1 MNPIAVYFLPSQVR
15 GVYRFDEM
23 LAKTDADS
31 FEQFVANKLRFLPCS
46 LIEPIRHTVEFEED
60 FKAASEQLFCA
71 TPPPDPGRRRAKQFF
86 GWHSY
91 FQNALEGTG
100 EGADNY
106 LEIQFVRKI
115 LAPLLS
121 LEGLTAVQPQ
131 KQVGPY
137 FVDFAFDGQ
146 SQLALEIDGFSKF
159 SQRQDL
165 DNFLQRQN
173 YLVSQGWQVLRF
185 SYSQIMSTSKMT
197 SRFFQD
203 VLAADPFL
211 APFLASAPPSPSRQQ
226 SLFSDLAPQPG
237 RTSAVDFVNT
247 FHRIQDWFVQLTITD
262 PTTELVLRDDLDFP
276 LPLVGLAL
284 SALYRYFEAIAGVVD
299 VDFNIPSI
307 QVSSQAASK
316 KWKAYLHPAVTITKR
331 QFSQFG
337 LQVTRQH
344 LRQATSLL
352 PLPFPDNHS
361 LSYRRNL
368 SLDQIHQRLEY
379 FTREIFGYA
388 NGTNRFQDQVFE
400 RIFNEKETLGISTT
414 GSGKS
419 FCFWLPALLKPGLSL
434 VVAPLKSLMRDQR
447 LSLQNNGIASAEFIN
462 SEVNSDEQL
471 RFMAEAKAGYLRL
484 LYISPERLRIKKFV
498 EQLADLQQV
507 VPINLLAIDEAHCL
521 SEWGHDFRPSYLK
534 LPLKRKEL
542 ATVNPS
548 LRLVA
553 LTATAGQMVEQ
564 DIRNILGLTESDVI
578 REPVADREYFSYQ
591 IVPVGDGGSK
601 TEAFRKVVR
610 NDLATALKQQSLS
623 ALLAHRNG
631 RQEKTV
637 GLVFCI
643 YADPHGKNTVLD
655 GTTHYLFETMGILEH
670 GGVYSPRNGRAPY
683 RQYDLEAFL
692 TGKVRAFSSKPP
704 TLCPRCYS
712 YYFTTRT
719 NGRHLVEEDIG
730 DVLEVIDEITPRQR
744 VGETGQ
750 KICHHCGEVFGNRDV
765 HTFTE
770 KHWGKL
776 TRTNQNDFKNSRFD
790 ILVATKGFGMGID
803 KSSVRFVIHTSLSS
817 GLESWYQEVGRA
829 GRDNERSHIVLITDP
844 PNNSCYEE
852 LTHPFI
858 KRPRCSWTGGCPHGR
873 HSICDYGKQHIFI
886 TRSYPGAE
894 ADAIRALRILDNLL
908 ASYEQT
914 GENPVFMRFRF
925 DDETSADELSLY
937 RLTCLGIVDD
947 YMFNYGPRPH
957 IEVSLRVVSV
967 PDNENEWREVGESIW
982 SNLFNHMRQHW
993 KGDSN
998 INIKKRIDGIRGS
1011 YKPLAK
1017 IGNKIE
1023 KFKIFKNMELMQ
1035 FQYEFFNLVYEYLL
1049 LLLDYTYKD
1058 VVKMRYDMLWNLCS
1072 VVMSVKE
1079 KKCQRAKILPYFER
1093 QGSVEENYHCG
1104 CCNSCEPDLYFL
1116 DRVTPREKNKSIESF
1131 EIELSELLKNN
1142 QFNITILKKIYTV
1155 FQDYRTST
1163 YTKGRAVLEG
1173 APNNLPALYLTWKFS
1188 PPEELSANTKRFFQ
1202 TANEQGLPL
1211 SHLKDLYQE
1220 AILPPQAEL
1229 VPLLNEL
1236 NSTCD
1241 SLEGWEFL
1249 TQEAAKY
1256 QHRGDSK
1263 LDNLHDCLEFFLLV
1277 EELPPE
1283 TETLRNKAHVLE
1295 EILNA

>member
-46 LIEPIRHTVEFEED
+46 LIEPIRRTVELEED
-60 FKAASEQLFCA
+60 FKAASEELFCA
-71 TPPPDPGRRRAKQFF
+71 TPPRDPGRRRAQHFF
-86 GWHSY
+86 GRHPY
-91 FQNALEGTG
+91 FQNALEGTE

-115 LAPLLS
+115 LAPLLNR
-121 LEGLTAVQPQ
+121 EGLAAVQPQ

-137 FVDFAFDGQ
+137 FVDFAFDGP

-165 DNFLQRQN
+165 DKFLQRQN

-185 SYSQIMSTSKMT
+185 SYSQIMSTPQMT
-197 SRFFQD
+197 LRFFQD
-203 VLAADPFL
+203 VLSADPIL
-211 APFLASAPPSPSRQQ
+211 APFLASAPPIPPRQQ
-226 SLFSDLAPQPG
+226 SLFLALAPQPE
-237 RTSAVDFVNT
+237 RTNPVDFVNT
-247 FHRIQDWFVQLTITD
+247 FYRIQDWFVQLAITD
-262 PTTELVLRDDLDFP
+262 QAAELVLQDDLDLP

-284 SALYRYFEAIAGVVD
+284 SALYHFFDAIAGVVD
-299 VDFNIPSI
+299 VDFNVPSV
-307 QVSSQAASK
+307 QVRSQTASK
-316 KWKAYLHPAVTITKR
+316 KWKPHLHPAISINKR
-331 QFSQFG
+331 QSSSVE
-337 LQVTRQH
+337 LQVTRQQ
-344 LRQATSLL
+344 LRRAIALL
-352 PLPFPDNHS
+352 PLPFPNNIQ
-361 LSYRRNL
+361 LSYRKNL
-368 SLDQIHQRLEY
+368 SLEQIHQRLDY

-388 NGTNRFQDQVFE
+388 NGTNRFQDKVFE

-498 EQLADLQQV
+498 EQLEDLQQV

-542 ATVNPS
+542 ATVNPG

-601 TEAFRKVVR
+601 MEAFREVVR
-610 NDLATALKQQSLS
+610 SDLATALKQRSLPT
-623 ALLAHRNG
+623 LLAHRNS

-670 GGVYSPRNGRAPY
+670 GGVYCPQNGRAPY
-683 RQYDLEAFL
+683 RQYDMEAFL

-704 TLCPRCYS
+704 TLCPRCFS
-712 YYFTTRT
+712 YNFTTRT
-719 NGRHLVEEDIG
+719 NGGYAAEEDIG
-730 DVLEVIDEITPRQR
+730 DALEVIDETTPRQR
-744 VGETGQ
+744 VDETGQ
-750 KICHHCGEVFGNRDV
+750 KICHHCGKIFGKREAQ
-765 HTFTE
+765 TFTE
-770 KHWGKL
+770 NRWEKL
-776 TRTNQNDFKNSRFD
+776 IRANQNDFKKSRFD

-829 GRDNERSHIVLITDP
+829 GRDNERAHIVLITDP
-844 PNNSCYEE
+844 PNASCYEE
-852 LTHPFI
+852 LALSTI

-873 HSICDYGKQHIFI
+873 QSICDYGKQHIFI
-886 TRSYPGAE
+886 TQSYRGVE
-894 ADAIRALRILDNLL
+894 TDAINALRILDKLL
-908 ASYEQT
+908 AISQQA
-914 GENPVFMRFRF
+914 GGNAVSMGFRF
-925 DDETSADELSLY
+925 NDETSGTELAIY
-937 RLTCLGIVDD
+937 RLISLGFVDD
-947 YMFNYGPRPH
+947 YMFSYGKKSY
-957 IEVSLRVVSV
+957 IEV
-967 PDNENEWREVGESIW
+967 
-982 SNLFNHMRQHW
+982 NLNILNAPNCPEELEAARKSMELNLASHMRHNWNDPKKDFQ
-993 KGDSN
+993 
-998 INIKKRIDGIRGS
+998 KRINSIREK
-1011 YKPLAK
+1011 YKPLK
-1017 IGNKIE
+1017 KLGDRTNDFLVFEKIE
-1023 KFKIFKNMELMQ
+1023 LFHV
-1035 FQYEFFNLVYEYLL
+1035 QYGFFNSVYEHLL
-1049 LLLDYTYKD
+1049 ILLDHTYRE
-1058 VVKMRYDMLWNLCS
+1058 VVKMRYDMLWNLFS
-1072 VVMSVKE
+1072 VVMCLKN
-1079 KKCQRAKILPYFER
+1079 KICQRAKILPNFEKS
-1093 QGSVEENYHCG
+1093 SVEENYRCG
-1104 CCNSCEPDLYFL
+1104 CCNSCEPDLHFL
-1116 DRVTPREKNKSIESF
+1116 DRVNPRKKDKSIESYG
-1131 EIELSELLKNN
+1131 IELAALLRTNKLD
-1142 QFNITILKKIYTV
+1142 IPKLKRICAV

-1163 YTKGRAVLEG
+1163 YTQGRAVLEG

-1188 PPEELSANTKRFFQ
+1188 PPEELSANTKRFLQ

-1211 SHLKDLYQE
+1211 SQLKELYQE
-1220 AILPPQAEL
+1220 ALLPPQFEL
-1229 VPLLNEL
+1229 VPMLNEI

-1249 TQEAAKY
+1249 VQEAARY
-1256 QHRGDSK
+1256 HRRGDEQ
-1263 LDNLHDCLEFFLLV
+1263 LAALHDCLDFFLLV

-1283 TETLRNKAHVLE
+1283 TETLRNKAYLLE
-1295 EILNA
+1295 EMLNA